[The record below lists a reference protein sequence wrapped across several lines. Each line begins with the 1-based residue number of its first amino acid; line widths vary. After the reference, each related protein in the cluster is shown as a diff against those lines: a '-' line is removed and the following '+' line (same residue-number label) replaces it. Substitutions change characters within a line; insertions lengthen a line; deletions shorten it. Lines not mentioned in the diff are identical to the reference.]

1 MKKTLIMA
9 IAAISLSS
17 VNSFASGNSNFVIVS
32 SINTGVVSSGTIT
45 ELTVN
50 GGKIR
55 DNGTGEVKD
64 FYHSGAQ
71 VEFIIGDAV
80 SYRLITLPNG
90 KPPVVVDIKKPS

>member
-1 MKKTLIMA
+1 MKKTLILA
-9 IAAISLSS
+9 LTAISLTS
-17 VNSFASGNSNFVIVS
+17 VNAVTSSNPNLLTDSTLNPIEV
-32 SINTGVVSSGTIT
+32 GSGTIT
-45 ELTVN
+45 ELNVN

-64 FYHSGAQ
+64 FYHSGAH

-90 KPPVVVDIKKPS
+90 KPPIIADVKK